1 MATLKRAPYFSSQG
15 ITSLIFRGQLQRI
28 HDYMFHIA
36 VAVAIF
42 IIGFIIVYGNLP
54 KPQYEHAAFIVQQQA
69 FKQCVN
75 NDSLFI
81 TADAFEKDYLQLP
94 LEDISVQYKSL
105 REQVPTNCGTFHVES
120 SYEQLQEMAL
130 PVLAE
135 AQKFYNSKY
144 VKAVNVVYT
153 PSSLYSALLGTP
165 QPYLFF
171 ISDKDQDRIVAI
183 KVSPAKEGL
192 LIKPLWGYEKSKN
205 LAFTQ
210 GEVQKLLLV
219 YNEIKR

>member
-1 MATLKRAPYFSSQG
+1 
-15 ITSLIFRGQLQRI
+15 LIFRGQLQRI

-36 VAVAIF
+36 VAVIIF
-42 IIGFIIVYGNLP
+42 IIGFVIVYGNLP
-54 KPQYEHAAFIVQQQA
+54 KPQFDHAAFIDKQQT
-69 FKQCVN
+69 FKHCVN
-75 NDSLFI
+75 NNALFM
-81 TADAFEKDYLQLP
+81 TADAFEENYLQLP
-94 LEDISVQYKSL
+94 LADISTQYKTL

-130 PVLAE
+130 PVLAK
-135 AQKFYNSKY
+135 AQDFYNSED
-144 VKAVNVVYT
+144 VKVVNAVYT
-153 PSSLYSALLGTP
+153 PSSLYSALLGRP

-183 KVSPAKEGL
+183 KVSPLQEGVL
-192 LIKPLWGYEKSKN
+192 VEPLWGYEESQN
-205 LAFTQ
+205 LAYTQ

>member
-1 MATLKRAPYFSSQG
+1 M
-15 ITSLIFRGQLQRI
+15 IFRGQLQRI

-54 KPQYEHAAFIVQQQA
+54 KPQYEYATFIEQQRA
-69 FKQCVN
+69 FKQCVK

-81 TADAFEKDYLQLP
+81 RAAAFEKEYLQLP
-94 LEDISVQYKSL
+94 LADISAQYKSL
-105 REQVPTNCGTFHVES
+105 LKQVSSNCGTFHVES

-130 PVLAE
+130 PVLAL
-135 AQKFYNSKY
+135 AQEFYNSKD

-153 PSSLYSALLGTP
+153 PSSIYSALLGIP

-183 KVSPAKEGL
+183 KVSPLKESV
-192 LIKPLWGYEKSKN
+192 LIEPLWGYDESKN
-205 LAFTQ
+205 LEFTQ
-210 GEVQKLLLV
+210 GEIQKLLLV

>member
-1 MATLKRAPYFSSQG
+1 M
-15 ITSLIFRGQLQRI
+15 IFRGQLQRI

-42 IIGFIIVYGNLP
+42 IVGFIIVHGNLP
-54 KPQYEHAAFIVQQQA
+54 KPQFDHADFIAKQKA

-75 NDSLFI
+75 NEQLFMAA
-81 TADAFEKDYLQLP
+81 TAFDKAYLQLP
-94 LEDISVQYKSL
+94 LADISAQYKSL
-105 REQVPTNCGTFHVES
+105 LKQVPSNCGTFHAES
-120 SYEQLQEMAL
+120 SYEQLQKMAL
-130 PVLAE
+130 PALAK
-135 AQKFYNSKY
+135 AQEFYNSKD

-153 PSSLYSALLGTP
+153 PSSLYSALLDTP

-171 ISDKDQDRIVAI
+171 ISDETQERIVAI
-183 KVSPAKEGL
+183 KVSPQKES
-192 LIKPLWGYEKSKN
+192 INIEPLWGYEESKD

-210 GEVQKLLLV
+210 GEIQKLLLV

>member
-1 MATLKRAPYFSSQG
+1 M
-15 ITSLIFRGQLQRI
+15 IFRGQLQRI

-36 VAVAIF
+36 VAVIIF
-42 IIGFIIVYGNLP
+42 IVGFIIVSGNLP
-54 KPQYEHAAFIVQQQA
+54 KPQFEHAAFIDQQLA

-75 NDSLFI
+75 NDSLFLS
-81 TADAFEKDYLQLP
+81 ADVFEKDYRQLP
-94 LEDISVQYKSL
+94 LEDISAQYKLL
-105 REQVPTNCGTFHVES
+105 REQIPTNCGTFHVES

-130 PVLAE
+130 PVLAQ
-135 AQKFYNSKY
+135 AQKFYNSED
-144 VKAVNVVYT
+144 VKAVNAVYT

-171 ISDKDQDRIVAI
+171 ISDKNQDRIVAI
-183 KVSPAKEGL
+183 KVSPLKDSVLVE
-192 LIKPLWGYEKSKN
+192 PLWGYEESKN
-205 LAFTQ
+205 LDFTQ